1 MKIFVGIKQVPDTET
16 KIKLL
21 PNAVGVDLTGVK
33 WVVNPYDELA
43 IEEAVKIKE
52 KNPGSQVF
60 AITLG
65 PKQRASEV
73 LRTALAMGCD
83 EGVIVNTNTELDNLG
98 VAKTLAAAI
107 KAEGGCDLLLLGKLA
122 IDDNG
127 SSVGPMIAELLNLPH
142 VSVVSKLELTETSA
156 KVERDIEG
164 GAKEIFQVPLPC
176 VLTANK
182 GLNMP
187 RYASLPGIMKA
198 KKKVLKEYEADAF
211 GVATG
216 SAKSKFTS
224 FALPDDKTAVKMIT
238 GDAAAQAQELARLL
252 RDEAK
257 VL

>member
-21 PNAVGVDLTGVK
+21 PNAAGVDLNGVK
-33 WVVNPYDELA
+33 WVVNPYDEFA

-52 KNPGSQVF
+52 KTPGAQVF
-60 AITLG
+60 AISLG
-65 PKQRASEV
+65 PKQRTSEV

-83 EGVIVNTNTELDNLG
+83 EGIVVNTTAELDSLG
-98 VAKTLAAAI
+98 VAKALAAAI
-107 KAEGGCDLLLLGKLA
+107 KAEGGCDLVLFGKLA

-127 SSVGPMIAELLNLPH
+127 SSVGPMVAELLGIPH
-142 VSVVSKLELTETSA
+142 VSVVSKLELAGATA
-156 KVERDIEG
+156 KAERDIEG
-164 GAKEIFQVPLPC
+164 GAKEVFELPLPC
-176 VLTANK
+176 LVTANK

-198 KKKVLKEYEADAF
+198 KKKVLKEYEADAL
-211 GVATG
+211 GV
-216 SAKSKFTS
+216 SASGAKAKFIS
-224 FALPDDKTAVKMIT
+224 FALPDDKSAVKMIT

>member
-16 KIKLL
+16 KVKL
-21 PNAVGVDLTGVK
+21 AAGGAGVDLTGAK
-33 WVVNPYDELA
+33 WVVNPYDEFA
-43 IEEAVKIKE
+43 IEEAIKIKE
-52 KNPGSQVF
+52 KNPGTQVF

-83 EGVIVNTNTELDNLG
+83 EGVVVNSSAELDNFA
-98 VAKTLAAAI
+98 VAKALSLAI
-107 KAEGGCDLLLLGKLA
+107 KAEGGCDLILLGKLA

-127 SSVGPMIAELLNLPH
+127 SSVGPMLAEMMGIPH
-142 VSVVSKLELTETSA
+142 ISVVSKLEINGSTLRL
-156 KVERDIEG
+156 ERDIEG
-164 GAKEIFQVPLPC
+164 GAKEVFEVSTPC
-176 VLTANK
+176 LLSANK

-198 KKKVLKEYEADAF
+198 KKKVLKEYEAEAL
-211 GVATG
+211 GV
-216 SAKSKFTS
+216 SAADIKSKAASYT
-224 FALPDDKTAVKMIT
+224 LPDEKTAVKMLA
-238 GDAAAQAQELARLL
+238 GDAASQSKELARLL

>member
-21 PNAVGVDLTGVK
+21 PNAAGVDLTGVK
-33 WVVNPYDELA
+33 FVVNPYDEFA

-52 KNPGSQVF
+52 KNPGTQVF

-65 PKQRASEV
+65 PKQRVSEV

-83 EGVIVNTNTELDNLG
+83 EGVVVNSNSELDNLG
-98 VAKTLAAAI
+98 VAKALAAAI
-107 KAEGGCDLLLLGKLA
+107 KTEGGCDLLLLGKLA

-127 SSVGPMIAELLNLPH
+127 SSVGPMIAELLGAPH
-142 VSVVSKLELTETSA
+142 ISVVSKLELTGTTA

-164 GAKEIFQVPLPC
+164 GAKEIFEVPLPC

-198 KKKVLKEYEADAF
+198 KKKVLKEYEAETLAA
-211 GVATG
+211 GVC
-216 SAKSKFTS
+216 KSKATAFT
-224 FALPDDKTAVKMIT
+224 LPDDKTAVKMIA
-238 GDAAAQAQELARLL
+238 GDAGAQAQELARML

>member
-16 KIKLL
+16 KVKLL
-21 PNAVGVDLTGVK
+21 PGNVGVDLTGAK
-33 WVVNPYDELA
+33 WVVNPYDEFA
-43 IEEAVKIKE
+43 IEEAIKIKE
-52 KNPGSQVF
+52 KNAGTQVF

-83 EGVIVNTNTELDNLG
+83 EGVVVNTNTELDNYG
-98 VAKTLAAAI
+98 VAKALSLAI
-107 KAEGGCDLLLLGKLA
+107 KAEGNCDLIMLGKLA

-127 SSVGPMIAELLNLPH
+127 SSVGPMLAEMMGIPH
-142 VSVVSKLELTETSA
+142 ISVISKLEVNGAIL

-164 GAKEIFQVPLPC
+164 GAKEVFEVPTPC
-176 VLTANK
+176 LLTTNK

-198 KKKVLKEYEADAF
+198 KKKVLKEYEAEAL
-211 GVATG
+211 GVVTADI
-216 SAKSKFTS
+216 KSKATAFTM
-224 FALPDDKTAVKMIT
+224 PDDKTAVKMLA
-238 GDAAAQAQELARLL
+238 GDASAQAKELAHLL

>member
-21 PNAVGVDLTGVK
+21 PNGAGVDLTGVK
-33 WVVNPYDELA
+33 WVVNPYDEFA

-52 KNPGSQVF
+52 KNPGTQVF

-83 EGVIVNTNTELDNLG
+83 EGVVVNSNIELDNLS
-98 VAKTLAAAI
+98 VAKALTAAI
-107 KAEGGCDLLLLGKLA
+107 KAEGACDLLLLGKLA

-127 SSVGPMIAELLNLPH
+127 SAVGPMVAELLGTPH
-142 VSVVSKLELTETSA
+142 ISVVSKLELSGSTL
-156 KVERDIEG
+156 KVERDVEG
-164 GAKEIFQVPLPC
+164 GAKEVFEVSTPC

-198 KKKVLKEYEADAF
+198 KKKVLKEYEAEAL
-211 GVATG
+211 GVSAST
-216 SAKSKFTS
+216 AKSKMAS
-224 FALPDDKTAVKMIT
+224 FSMPEDKTAVKMLT
-238 GDAAAQAQELARLL
+238 GDASAQAQELARLL
-252 RDEAK
+252 REDAK
-257 VL
+257 VI

>member
-16 KIKLL
+16 KIKLQ
-21 PNAVGVDLTGVK
+21 PNSAGIDLTGVK
-33 WVVNPYDELA
+33 WIVNPYDEFA

-52 KNPGSQVF
+52 KNPGTNVF

-83 EGVIVNTNTELDNLG
+83 EGVVINANSELDNLS
-98 VAKTLAAAI
+98 VAKALAAAI
-107 KAEGGCDLLLLGKLA
+107 KAEGGCDLVLLGKLA

-127 SSVGPMIAELLNLPH
+127 SAVGPMVAELLGIPH
-142 VSVVSKLELTETSA
+142 VSVVSKLDISGTNVR
-156 KVERDIEG
+156 VERDIEG
-164 GAKEIFQVPLPC
+164 GAKEVFELSMPC
-176 VLTANK
+176 LLTANK

-198 KKKVLKEYEADAF
+198 KKKVLKEYEADAL
-211 GVATG
+211 GAPTAG
-216 SAKSKFTS
+216 MKAKITS
-224 FALPDDKTAVKMIT
+224 FTLPEDKSLVKMIA
-238 GDAAAQAQELARLL
+238 GDAVAQAHELARLL
-252 RDEAK
+252 REEAK